1 MGAPDIPRERETY
14 AIAVDAPYR
23 LDLTVAV
30 LRRFSTNCVDVTAPD
45 GSYVRA
51 FSDSAESGIVA
62 VRQVGATMLEALFD
76 GPRAD
81 AARDIA
87 RVRRVVGADARAPH
101 FERAA
106 LRLPWLRATVLA
118 VRGVRAPRYAT
129 LWEACVNAIVYQA
142 VSLFAATAVL
152 KRVIF
157 ALSAPLAF
165 RETTLYAFP
174 TAEQFVVSSDAVL
187 RAAGLS
193 FAKIAALRNV
203 ADELLSGR
211 LDEATLEALSTPD
224 ASARLC
230 AIKGI
235 GPWTAAVI
243 LLRGLGRV
251 DLFPVNDSG
260 VARILT
266 AVGGP
271 QVDLAETLR
280 VLGDERGMLYYYLLL
295 ARLIAAGEVDPSA
308 KAYA

>member
-1 MGAPDIPRERETY
+1 MNTTHVLDVE
-14 AIAVDAPYR
+14 APYR

-30 LRRFSTNCVDVTAPD
+30 LRRFSTNVVDVTAAD

-51 FSDSAESGIVA
+51 FDDGVEPGIVA
-62 VRQVGATMLEALFD
+62 VRQRSATTLEATFD

-87 RVRRVVGADARAPH
+87 RIRRVVGADARAPH

-106 LRLPWLRATVLA
+106 VELPWLRETVLA
-118 VRGVRAPRYAT
+118 TRGVRAPRYAT
-129 LWEACVNAIVYQA
+129 LWEACMNAIVYQA

-152 KRVIF
+152 TRVIR
-157 ALSAPLAF
+157 ALSEPLVLRGA
-165 RETTLYAFP
+165 TLYAFP
-174 TAEQFVVSSDAVL
+174 TAERFVACSDDVL
-187 RAAGLS
+187 RTAGLS
-193 FAKIAALRNV
+193 FAKIAALRSV
-203 ADELLSGR
+203 AGELLSGR
-211 LDEATLEALSTPD
+211 LDEATLESRSTPE

-243 LLRGLGRV
+243 LLRGLGRL
-251 DLFPVNDSG
+251 DLFPENDSG
-260 VARILT
+260 VAKILA

-271 QVDLAETLR
+271 SIDLAHTLR

-295 ARLIAAGEVDPSA
+295 GRLIAAGEVDPSA
-308 KAYA
+308 KPYA

>member
-1 MGAPDIPRERETY
+1 VVKTTHELDVE
-14 AIAVDAPYR
+14 APYR

-30 LRRFSTNCVDVTAPD
+30 LRRFSTNIVDVTATD

-51 FSDSAESGIVA
+51 FDDGVEPGIVA
-62 VRQVGATMLEALFD
+62 VRQRSATTLEATFD

-87 RVRRVVGADARAPH
+87 RIRRVIGADARAPQ

-106 LRLPWLRATVLA
+106 LELPWLRETVL
-118 VRGVRAPRYAT
+118 VTRGVRAPRYAT

-152 KRVIF
+152 ARVIH
-157 ALSAPLAF
+157 ALSEPLTF
-165 RETTLYAFP
+165 RGATLYAFP
-174 TAEQFVVSSDAVL
+174 TARRFVACSDNVL
-187 RAAGLS
+187 RTAGLS
-193 FAKIAALRNV
+193 FAKIAALRSV

-211 LDEATLEALSTPD
+211 LDEVTLEARSTPE
-224 ASARLC
+224 ASAQLC

-243 LLRGLGRV
+243 LLRGLGRL
-251 DLFPVNDSG
+251 DLFPEKDSG
-260 VARILT
+260 VAKILT
-266 AVGGP
+266 AIGGP
-271 QVDLAETLR
+271 SIDLAHTLR

-295 ARLIAAGEVDPSA
+295 GRLIAAGEVDPSA
-308 KAYA
+308 KPYA